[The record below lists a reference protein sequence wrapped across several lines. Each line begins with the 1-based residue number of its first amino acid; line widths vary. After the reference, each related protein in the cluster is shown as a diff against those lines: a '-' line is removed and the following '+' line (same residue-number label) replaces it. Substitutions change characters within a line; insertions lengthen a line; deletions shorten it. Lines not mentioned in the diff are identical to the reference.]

1 MYFLVS
7 YDVFH
12 ASASVPL
19 PLENVL
25 SAGITAGSALFPMYL
40 SEKTKHG
47 IARRCTSSPRYTNAR
62 FLGSLAAVGFLLYR
76 V

>member
-1 MYFLVS
+1 MYFFN

-12 ASASVPL
+12 ASAPVPL

-25 SAGITAGSALFPMYL
+25 SVGVTAGSALFPMYL

-47 IARRCTSSPRYTNAR
+47 IARRCTSSWIYKRTV
-62 FLGSLAAVGFLLYR
+62 LGLLGCR
-76 V
+76 